1 MADEV
6 KVTPISDAEVSEVSG
21 GYGPWQQYA
30 KGTYVKVGDHI
41 VYTIASGDALSGIAI
56 RFGVSVDEICRWNG
70 IKDPNFIMAG
80 AKLVIYPRIY
90 R

>member
-1 MADEV
+1 MALNE
-6 KVTPISDAEVSEVSG
+6 KELNEVSG

-30 KGTYVKVGDHI
+30 KGSYVNYGQYI
-41 VYTIASGDALSGIAI
+41 VYTVVGGDVLSGIAI
-56 RFGVSVDEICRWNG
+56 RFGVSQDELCRWNG

>member
-1 MADEV
+1 MEMNKVEMNDELMDQ
-6 KVTPISDAEVSEVSG
+6 VTG
-21 GYGPWQQYA
+21 GSILPYRVQP
-30 KGTYVKVGDHI
+30 GD
-41 VYTIASGDALSGIAI
+41 TLGGIAKKYN
-56 RFGVSVDEICRWNG
+56 VTVEQLMAWNG

>member
-1 MADEV
+1 MADEK
-6 KVTPISDAEVSEVSG
+6 KVPVSEAEVEGVAG

-30 KGTYVKVGDHI
+30 KGTYVVVGDHI

-80 AKLVIYPRIY
+80 AKLVIYARIY